1 MCEFAP
7 YGLPVSTTHLPCESE
22 ARLRDSQFAF
32 SFGWRGILEKGQEAV
47 ESEADR
53 RFRESLAMFSDEIS
67 AHRYLERVLWP
78 DGVCCPRCGDGE
90 KVGELN
96 GVSTRIGTY
105 KCYKCRKIFSV
116 LHGTL
121 MSASH
126 VPAHKWLQA
135 MWLTEGGAK
144 PMRAYHL
151 ARILNVSFKTASSM
165 MRRIVEAT
173 RPASSYIESPGATR
187 SQSTLR
193 SADRMAARLT
203 T

>member
-1 MCEFAP
+1 M
-7 YGLPVSTTHLPCESE
+7 E
-22 ARLRDSQFAF
+22 A
-32 SFGWRGILEKGQEAV
+32 
-47 ESEADR
+47 EADQNI
-53 RFRESLAMFSDEIS
+53 RESLAMFSDENS

-78 DGVCCPRCGDGE
+78 DGVGCPRCGNGG

-96 GVSTRIGTY
+96 GGSTRIGTY

-165 MRRIVEAT
+165 MRRMIEAT
-173 RPASSYIESPGATR
+173 RQASSNIESVGATS
-187 SQSTLR
+187 SQSTSR

-203 T
+203 A